1 MTKEEYID
9 TNKYGYD
16 ENKGIWSKSKEK
28 FLKGCVNKDGYVQV
42 GLKCIDGKKRLF
54 RYHRAM
60 WYLAYGVIPE
70 GMQVNHIREFE
81 KTNNALSN
89 LNLMTPKENSNWG
102 TRTKR
107 SAAKRRGI
115 SRPDVIEKQSKPV
128 VAVDIDDNVVY
139 EFVSAAEAG
148 RQGFCRSA
156 VCACCRNCFHRQ
168 GNRFFKGY
176 YWYYKEDWLE
186 MKNAVPHKRET
197 A

>member
-1 MTKEEYID
+1 MTKEDYID
-9 TNKYGYD
+9 TNEYGYD

-54 RYHRAM
+54 QYHRAL
-60 WYLAYGVIPE
+60 WFLAYGVIPE

-102 TRTKR
+102 SRTER

-128 VAVDIDDNVVY
+128 VAVKDGVVVM
-139 EFVSAAEAG
+139 EFPSTQEAG
-148 RQGFCRSA
+148 RNGFNSGA
-156 VCACCRNCFHRQ
+156 VCRCCRNCYMREC
-168 GNRFFKGY
+168 NYYKGY
-176 YWYYKEDWLE
+176 YWYYKEDWE
-186 MKNAVPHKRET
+186 KINQKR
-197 A
+197 